1 MKNPASVSRSASF
14 LVIFIIYIAAFFGGF
29 LVLYLLPMLHPLL
42 SFLLADVAA
51 TIIVW
56 IAGLIFKNSSVYDPY
71 WSVLPPVF
79 ITVWIIQAA
88 DTFTVA
94 DLLFILA
101 VFIWGLRLT
110 ANWAMRWVN
119 LGHQDW
125 RYTML
130 REKSPKIW
138 FLTNLFGINLIPT
151 FFVYMALV
159 PAYFALAGSKSS
171 SIPLFSANLQNLPD
185 GAKYAILAA
194 GFIFC
199 IAAVVLQAISDRQ
212 MDDFKKRTKDK
223 SKYIEVGLW
232 KFSRHPNYFG
242 EVLFWW
248 GIWVMQMGVVPGAWL
263 TVIGPVAMTFLFVF
277 ISVPMMETHVIL
289 SKPGYAAYRKRVSML
304 VPWPRRAR

>member
-1 MKNPASVSRSASF
+1 MKNPVPVSRFASF
-14 LVIFIIYIAAFFGGF
+14 LIIFIIYVAAFFGGF
-29 LVLYLLPMLHPLL
+29 LVLYFLPGLHPLI
-42 SFLLADVAA
+42 SFLIADVAA

-56 IAGLIFKNSSVYDPY
+56 IAGLILKNASAYDPY

-79 ITVWIIQAA
+79 ITVWIIQATDA
-88 DTFTVA
+88 FTSA

-110 ANWAMRWVN
+110 VNWAMRWVN

-151 FFVYMALV
+151 LFVYMALV
-159 PAYFALAGSKSS
+159 PAYVALSGSKGTGF
-171 SIPLFSANLQNLPD
+171 PLFLAPLQNLPAAA
-185 GAKYAILAA
+185 GSAIIAA

-212 MDDFKKRTKDK
+212 MDDFKKRATDK
-223 SKYIEVGLW
+223 SKYIEIGLW

-248 GIWVMQMGVVPGAWL
+248 GIWVMQMGVAPGAWL
-263 TVIGPVAMTFLFVF
+263 TVVGPVAMTFLFIF
-277 ISVPMMETHVIL
+277 ISVPMMENHVIL
-289 SKPGYAAYRKRVSML
+289 SKPGYAAYKKRVSML